1 MTAWKINLPVIVLNL
16 LSIDSIDACL
26 GAHALKLLS
35 TPPKMPPT
43 ATNGRRNCLFLKLF
57 DQGYYVA
64 QRGFIGLKSI
74 LSGEELDAHVK
85 ALEDVIEQLK
95 SLIVPAPKGV

>member
-1 MTAWKINLPVIVLNL
+1 
-16 LSIDSIDACL
+16 
-26 GAHALKLLS
+26 
-35 TPPKMPPT
+35 MPPT

-74 LSGEELDAHVK
+74 LNGEELDAHVK